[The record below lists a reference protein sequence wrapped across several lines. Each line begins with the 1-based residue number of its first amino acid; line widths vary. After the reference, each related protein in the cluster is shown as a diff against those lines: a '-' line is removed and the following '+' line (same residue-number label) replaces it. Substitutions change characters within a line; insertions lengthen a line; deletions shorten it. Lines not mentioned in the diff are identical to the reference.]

1 MIEVESSDGDAWQN
15 RKERLLRP
23 GVGYNPASPKS
34 AAPIALL
41 NIMVSRVV
49 CRIESGLNKK
59 TSKARIDVLTN

>member
-1 MIEVESSDGDAWQN
+1 MVMHGRIEGSGYCGPAF
-15 RKERLLRP
+15 
-23 GVGYNPASPKS
+23 GYNPASPKT

-59 TSKARIDVLTN
+59 NQKLE

>member
-34 AAPIALL
+34 AAPISAAPIALL

-59 TSKARIDVLTN
+59 NQKLE

>member
-23 GVGYNPASPKS
+23 GVGYNPASPPKS

-59 TSKARIDVLTN
+59 NQKLE